1 MNRETLKRV
10 SRMVQDSRQP
20 EHYEGEHN
28 PYPEYD
34 EHRISSRY
42 GGSTNTYRAHG
53 TVEGVIEHN
62 GEHDTQGRQIGFR
75 SENARGRSHDR
86 DFHCE
91 LEDAFEKEIDDIVY
105 YSELAME
112 AEHKGHVE
120 FANGFYEIAK
130 DKLTCA
136 ESMRYRLLRG
146 GKYDPS
152 KQSEME
158 EMFDRA
164 KRLFKRL

>member
-1 MNRETLKRV
+1 MNRETLNRI
-10 SRMVQDSRQP
+10 SRMVQDSRHP

-42 GGSTNTYRAHG
+42 NSTNTYRAEG
-53 TVEGVIEHN
+53 TVEGVIESHN
-62 GEHDTQGRQIGFR
+62 GHDTRERQIGFHSKDMR
-75 SENARGRSHDR
+75 SRSHDR
-86 DFHCE
+86 DFCCE

-130 DKLTCA
+130 DKLACA